1 MGLRASLRSLLRPW
15 MTMTMRF
22 SANLQRMPTAHANTN
37 FCVEELT
44 GRKQETGTFVP
55 LAILA
60 MLQIRIAGRSLP

>member
-1 MGLRASLRSLLRPW
+1 MLLLNVAAIH
-15 MTMTMRF
+15 TS
-22 SANLQRMPTAHANTN
+22 SANCSPIHDAHRTN

-44 GRKQETGTFVP
+44 GRECETGTFVP